1 MQPFLIAA
9 SLVFALALI
18 TYVWLLL
25 DDGPKV
31 VAGSES
37 TIRITA
43 AWVMAA
49 ASLLI
54 LVRTQFMLPNAN
66 LTSTRVAS
74 GIGVALLVANAVA
87 ESARWYSGSREAAAA
102 FAVGMGGAITGLMIV
117 RARLWADHLPHAR
130 NMNAYVNALSSPPG
144 APLTADEAGRVR
156 DHASKTFA
164 GSRGLSD
171 GTERRVRRMVE
182 RGQQRLLR

>member
-9 SLVFALALI
+9 SLVFALALFA
-18 TYVWLLL
+18 YVWLLL
-25 DDGPKV
+25 GGPKV
-31 VAGSES
+31 LANES
-37 TIRITA
+37 AVRLSS

-49 ASLLI
+49 TALLI

-87 ESARWYSGSREAAAA
+87 ESAGWYKSSREAAAA

-130 NMNAYVNALSSPPG
+130 NLNAYVNALSSPPG
-144 APLTADEAGRVR
+144 APLTGEEMGRVR

-164 GSRGLSD
+164 GSRGL
-171 GTERRVRRMVE
+171 GEGAERRVRRLVE
-182 RGQQRLLR
+182 RGQGRLMR